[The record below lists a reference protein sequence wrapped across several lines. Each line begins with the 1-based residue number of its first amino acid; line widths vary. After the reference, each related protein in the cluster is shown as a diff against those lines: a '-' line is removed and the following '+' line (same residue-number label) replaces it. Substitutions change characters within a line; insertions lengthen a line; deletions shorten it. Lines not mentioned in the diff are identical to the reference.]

1 MVFIGRC
8 CTNCLPACLQLPGD
22 RLGGFCPTP
31 APSPPYQSSTPPSPV
46 ESSCTRTSCR
56 PGDLS
61 PPCPPSLSL
70 QLGCRRESTPTA
82 APETCWR
89 PVPAAS
95 VGNHRLAS
103 QGAAGD
109 WHVKPPTAFGADTSW
124 SCKGCQ
130 PAPTATESAT
140 LSLSSKCVFPV
151 GCFTA
156 FQG

>member
-1 MVFIGRC
+1 MVFTGRC
-8 CTNCLPACLQLPGD
+8 CTLPACMPAAHWGQAWRLLPHSSP
-22 RLGGFCPTP
+22 LP
-31 APSPPYQSSTPPSPV
+31 APPILPPPV

-61 PPCPPSLSL
+61 SPCPPSLSL

-82 APETCWR
+82 APKTCWR

-95 VGNHRLAS
+95 IGNHRLAS
-103 QGAAGD
+103 QGASGD
-109 WHVKPPTAFGADTSW
+109 WHMKPPTAFAADTSW

-140 LSLSSKCVFPV
+140 PSLSSKCAILVS
-151 GCFTA
+151 CFTA